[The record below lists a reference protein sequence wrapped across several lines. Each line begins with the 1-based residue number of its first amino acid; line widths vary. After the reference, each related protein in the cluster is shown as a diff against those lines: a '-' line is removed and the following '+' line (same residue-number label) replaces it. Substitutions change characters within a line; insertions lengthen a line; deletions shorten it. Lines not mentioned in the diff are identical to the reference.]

1 MDQKG
6 QSGSKNSKLINYM
19 VIDELNTVKSVVKH
33 LAYHSMPVIY
43 CRQDSKSQKIENR
56 CNF

>member
-43 CRQDSKSQKIENR
+43 CRQDSKSQKI
-56 CNF
+56 